1 MKFHQISF
9 QLCGALGLLCGGP
22 LAIRLA
28 LARGLSPWIEAVLI
42 AVALSMLLATPLAM
56 KVLTGRESLVLYRDG
71 ICIFA
76 AVALTLRWLHQPVLP
91 YLDITTAGAALFHA
105 WGRIGCLLSGCCYGR
120 PSRLGVRY
128 AAAHAELGFP
138 LQLTGV
144 RLFPIQGVESAWA
157 LCLAAGAVWSI
168 AKHFPPGSAFALY
181 IAGYALGRFFLEFAR
196 GDADRRY
203 VLGFSH
209 AQWISL
215 LLCVGLSLAGRAN
228 SPRDSIWLSAPFVV
242 LAVSMALA
250 ALAGKFGKP
259 PGLGLAH
266 PRHTAELAELVRR
279 VTPPARA
286 EQRPLQTSGRRPAI
300 RVNQTS
306 LGVRISV
313 GETLRDGLNILHYC
327 LSKEGEPLSRKDANL
342 LARQIS
348 LLRHDGAPFQ
358 SVHGKNGV
366 IHLLF

>member
-1 MKFHQISF
+1 MP
-9 QLCGALGLLCGGP
+9 GG
-22 LAIRLA
+22 R
-28 LARGLSPWIEAVLI
+28 R
-42 AVALSMLLATPLAM
+42 
-56 KVLTGRESLVLYRDG
+56 
-71 ICIFA
+71 F
-76 AVALTLRWLHQPVLP
+76 
-91 YLDITTAGAALFHA
+91 
-105 WGRIGCLLSGCCYGR
+105 
-120 PSRLGVRY
+120 
-128 AAAHAELGFP
+128 
-138 LQLTGV
+138 
-144 RLFPIQGVESAWA
+144 
-157 LCLAAGAVWSI
+157 WSI